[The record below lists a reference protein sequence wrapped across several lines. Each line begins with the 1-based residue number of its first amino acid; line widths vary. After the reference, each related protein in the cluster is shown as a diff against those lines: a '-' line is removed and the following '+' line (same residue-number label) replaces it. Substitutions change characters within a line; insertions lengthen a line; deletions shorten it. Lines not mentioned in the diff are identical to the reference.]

1 LTKIVN
7 NNIFKQHSAAR
18 ITGAVKRVAD
28 QIAEF
33 LRQIGVR
40 YVFGV
45 PSGPWTTFMNAF
57 ERAGLEFVLVSNE
70 AGAGFMA
77 EVCGR
82 LTGIPG
88 VCYGTM
94 GPGATNL
101 STGVGGALLD
111 RSPLIAFTTEPP
123 DSMLGRTTQMAIDHQ
138 ALFQPIT
145 KWTTR
150 LSQDRVEETLRKAV
164 EVATSGV
171 PGSVHI
177 GLPADIGD
185 KPAQEKSFESP
196 VAAKTEPPD
205 PDSIAALVDLFA
217 KASRPLLA
225 VGLTAVR
232 SKAGQLI
239 RSIAEKHGVPVVLTP
254 MAKGLVPEDHPA
266 YAGVLF
272 HALSDIVAET
282 NRQADLVVGIGYD
295 PIEFNYEDWLPN
307 VPLVHVDTVGAD
319 VDRKR
324 YTVALEVVGE
334 ITPALEA
341 LAESEPKEK
350 DWDFEALAERRARM
364 FQQLTP
370 KGDRFGPIAALDMLR
385 KMLPE
390 EGVMTCDVGA
400 HTHLIGQQWR
410 TPGPNLQIMTN
421 GWSSMGYGVPA
432 AIGAKL
438 CRPDRPVV
446 CVTGDGGFLMMAG
459 EMATALR
466 LGLHI
471 VFLVLVDRRL
481 ELIRIKQERKGYP
494 RYGTF
499 LYGQQYTSA
508 ANIFGV
514 PVVSAGNLS
523 DYEKALKQAFAAEG
537 PVVVEAFIDGEEY
550 DGLILHKHK

>member
-1 LTKIVN
+1 LK
-7 NNIFKQHSAAR
+7 K
-18 ITGAVKRVAD
+18 VAD

-33 LRQIGVR
+33 LKKIGVR

-57 ERAGLEFVLVSNE
+57 ETAGLEFVLVSNE
-70 AGAGFMA
+70 ASAGFMA
-77 EVCGR
+77 EVFGR

-88 VCYGTM
+88 ICYGTL

-150 LSQDRVEETLRKAV
+150 LSEDRVEETLRKAV
-164 EVATSGV
+164 EIATSGV

-185 KPAQEKSFESP
+185 KAAQGNGFQAPDPERVDSGR
-196 VAAKTEPPD
+196 VDPPD
-205 PDSIAALVDLFA
+205 PDSIARLMDLFA
-217 KASRPLLA
+217 AARRPLLA
-225 VGLTAVR
+225 AGLTAVR
-232 SKAGQLI
+232 SRAGQLI
-239 RSIAEKHGVPVVLTP
+239 RSIAERHQVPVVLTP
-254 MAKGLVPEDHPA
+254 MAKGLIPEDHPA

-282 NRQADLVVGIGYD
+282 NRQADLVIGVGYD
-295 PIEFNYEDWLPN
+295 PIEFNYEDWLPD
-307 VPLVHVDTVGAD
+307 VPLVHIDTVAAD
-319 VDRKR
+319 VDRKL
-324 YTVALEVVGE
+324 YTVALDVVGD
-334 ITPALEA
+334 IAPALEA
-341 LAESEPKEK
+341 LAEAEAGGKG
-350 DWDFEALAERRARM
+350 WDFKALEARRTRM
-364 FQQLTP
+364 FQQLKP
-370 KGDRFGPIAALDMLR
+370 DGNRFGPLAALDMLR

-390 EGVMTCDVGA
+390 QGVMTCDVGA

-438 CRPDRPVV
+438 CWPDRPVV

-466 LGLHI
+466 LGFHI

-481 ELIRIKQERKGYP
+481 ELIRIKQERKGFP

-499 LYGQQYTSA
+499 LHGQQYSSA
-508 ANIFGV
+508 ASIFGV
-514 PVVSAGNLS
+514 PVIPAGNLS
-523 DYEKALKQAFAAEG
+523 EYEAALKKAFGAQG

>member
-1 LTKIVN
+1 
-7 NNIFKQHSAAR
+7 
-18 ITGAVKRVAD
+18 
-28 QIAEF
+28 
-33 LRQIGVR
+33 
-40 YVFGV
+40 
-45 PSGPWTTFMNAF
+45 
-57 ERAGLEFVLVSNE
+57 
-70 AGAGFMA
+70 
-77 EVCGR
+77 
-82 LTGIPG
+82 
-88 VCYGTM
+88 
-94 GPGATNL
+94 
-101 STGVGGALLD
+101 
-111 RSPLIAFTTEPP
+111 
-123 DSMLGRTTQMAIDHQ
+123 
-138 ALFQPIT
+138 
-145 KWTTR
+145 
-150 LSQDRVEETLRKAV
+150 VEETLRKAV

-185 KPAQEKSFESP
+185 KPAQEKAFEVP
-196 VAAKTEPPD
+196 VVGKADPPD
-205 PDSIAALVDLFA
+205 SERLAALVDLFA
-217 KASRPLLA
+217 KARRPLLA

-232 SKAGQLI
+232 SKSGSWI
-239 RSIAEKHGVPVVLTP
+239 RKIAEKHKVPVVLTP

-282 NRQADLVVGIGYD
+282 NRQADLVVGVGYD
-295 PIEFNYEDWLPN
+295 PIEFNYEDWLPDA
-307 VPLVHVDTVGAD
+307 PLVHIDTVGAD
-319 VDRKR
+319 VDRKL
-324 YTVALEVVGE
+324 YSVALEVVGE
-334 ITPALEA
+334 INPALQA
-341 LAESEPKEK
+341 LAESEPREK
-350 DWDFEALAERRARM
+350 DWDFEALAQRRDRM
-364 FQQLTP
+364 FQQLSP
-370 KGDRFGPIAALDMLR
+370 RGNRFGPVAALDMLR

-410 TPGPNLQIMTN
+410 TPGPNMQIMTN

-438 CRPDRPVV
+438 CRPDHPVV

-459 EMATALR
+459 ELATALR

-499 LYGQQYTSA
+499 LHGQQYSSPA
-508 ANIFGV
+508 SIFGV
-514 PVVSAGNLS
+514 PVIPAGNLS
-523 DYEKALKQAFAAEG
+523 EYEAALKKALAADG

>member
-1 LTKIVN
+1 
-7 NNIFKQHSAAR
+7 
-18 ITGAVKRVAD
+18 VKKVAD

-33 LRQIGVR
+33 LKQIGVR
-40 YVFGV
+40 YVFGI

-57 ERAGLEFVLVSNE
+57 ETAGLEFVLVSNE
-70 AGAGFMA
+70 ASAGFMA
-77 EVCGR
+77 EVSGR

-88 VCYGTM
+88 ICYGTL

-123 DSMLGRTTQMAIDHQ
+123 NSMLGRTTQMAIDHQ
-138 ALFQPIT
+138 ALFRPIT

-150 LSQDRVEETLRKAV
+150 LSEDRVGETLRKAV

-177 GLPADIGD
+177 GVPADIGD
-185 KPAQEKSFESP
+185 KPAQGNAFGP
-196 VAAKTEPPD
+196 PDAAMGNAPD

-217 KASRPLLA
+217 QARRPLLA

-232 SKAGQLI
+232 SKAGELI

-254 MAKGLVPEDHPA
+254 MAKGLLPEDHPA

-272 HALSDIVAET
+272 HALSDIVAQT
-282 NRQADLVVGIGYD
+282 NRQADLVIGVGYD
-295 PIEFNYEDWLPN
+295 PIEFNYEDWLPK
-307 VPLVHVDTVGAD
+307 VPLIHVDTVAAD
-319 VDRKR
+319 VDRKL
-324 YTVALEVVGE
+324 YTVALEVIGE
-334 ITPALEA
+334 IAPALEA
-341 LAESEPKEK
+341 LAESEPQDK
-350 DWDFEALAERRARM
+350 DWDFEALAARRTRM

-370 KGDRFGPIAALDMLR
+370 NGNRFGPVAALDMLR

-390 EGVMTCDVGA
+390 QGVMTCDVGA

-438 CRPDRPVV
+438 CWPDRPVV

-481 ELIRIKQERKGYP
+481 ELIRIKQERKGFP

-499 LYGQQYTSA
+499 LHGQQYSSA
-508 ANIFGV
+508 AAIFGV
-514 PVVSAGNLS
+514 PVISAGNLS
-523 DYEKALKQAFAAEG
+523 EYEAALKEAFAAEG

-550 DGLILHKHK
+550 DGLILHEHK

>member
-1 LTKIVN
+1 MK
-7 NNIFKQHSAAR
+7 K
-18 ITGAVKRVAD
+18 VAEL
-28 QIAEF
+28 IAEF
-33 LRQIGVR
+33 LKQTGVR
-40 YVFGV
+40 YIFGI
-45 PSGPWTTFMNAF
+45 PSGPWITFMNAF
-57 ERAGLEFVLVSNE
+57 EAAGLEFVLVSNE
-70 AGAGFMA
+70 ASAGFMA
-77 EVCGR
+77 EVFGR
-82 LTGIPG
+82 LTGVPG
-88 VCYGTM
+88 VCYGTL

-123 DSMLGRTTQMAIDHQ
+123 DSMMGRTTQMAIDHQ

-150 LSQDRVEETLRKAV
+150 LSEDQVQETLRRAV
-164 EVATSGV
+164 EIATSEV

-185 KPAQEKSFESP
+185 KPAHERDFRPPNPGRVDPPEP
-196 VAAKTEPPD
+196 NRIAK
-205 PDSIAALVDLFA
+205 LVELFA
-217 KASRPLLA
+217 NARRPLLA

-232 SKAGQLI
+232 SKAGDLI
-239 RSIAEKHGVPVVLTP
+239 RRIAEKHRIPVVLTP

-282 NRQADLVVGIGYD
+282 NRQADLVIGVGYD
-295 PIEFNYEDWLPN
+295 PIEFNYEDWIPK

-319 VDRKR
+319 VDRKQ
-324 YTVALEVVGE
+324 YTVALEIVGA
-334 ITPALEA
+334 INPVLEA
-341 LAESEPKEK
+341 LAELKPESK
-350 DWDFEALAERRARM
+350 DWDFQSLAERRNRM
-364 FQQLTP
+364 FQRLSP
-370 KGDRFGPIAALDMLR
+370 NGERFGPVAALDILR
-385 KMLPE
+385 KILPGQ
-390 EGVMTCDVGA
+390 GVMTCDVGA

-438 CRPDRPVV
+438 CWPDRPVV

-481 ELIRIKQERKGYP
+481 ELIRIKQERKGFR
-494 RYGTF
+494 RYGT
-499 LYGQQYTSA
+499 LLHGEQYTSA
-508 ANIFGV
+508 ASVFGV
-514 PVVSAGNLS
+514 PVVSARSLS
-523 DYEKALKQAFAAEG
+523 EYETALNEAFAAKG
-537 PVVVEAFIDGEEY
+537 PIVVEAFIDGEEY
-550 DGLILHKHK
+550 DGLILHEHK